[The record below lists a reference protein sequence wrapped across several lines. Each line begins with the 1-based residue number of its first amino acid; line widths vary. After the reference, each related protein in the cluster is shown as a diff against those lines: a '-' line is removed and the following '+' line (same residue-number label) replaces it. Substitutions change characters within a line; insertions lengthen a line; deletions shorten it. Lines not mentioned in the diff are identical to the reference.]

1 MVFEEDWQMAY
12 EMNDALI
19 LFAWYGM
26 LVLGHAIPALLLVAC
41 LLRWRIRRHWT
52 LGVLAMSLMLGLLGI
67 TSQYVAGVR
76 FMSSW
81 LGVLAQMAAGVGGAG
96 VLLRT
101 VVAQRTVH
109 LANDKTAPPNERLR
123 GQ

>member
-1 MVFEEDWQMAY
+1 MADQMD
-12 EMNDALI
+12 DAL
-19 LFAWYGM
+19 FMFFWYGT
-26 LVLGHAIPALLLVAC
+26 LALGHAIPALLLVAC

-67 TSQYVAGVR
+67 TSQWIAGVR

-81 LGVLAQMAAGVGGAG
+81 LGVLAQMAAGVGGVG

-101 VVAQRTVH
+101 VCGGPTKDAR
-109 LANDKTAPPNERLR
+109 E
-123 GQ
+123 